1 MKSKKIISIVMAS
14 ALMTSMF
21 PIASYA
27 ETPTDVGTVV
37 EAPAQ
42 ETNVAQI
49 GDQTY
54 TDLAT
59 AIKALKSGDTLV
71 LLADVTGEF
80 KSAAITIQVPGI
92 TLDLNGHNVTN
103 TYEGA
108 KGIVLQTTYGNM
120 KEDTT
125 FKLVNSKEG
134 ATSTVTA
141 NGVPVYFKSGNSQ
154 YDLDAEIQG
163 SISLV
168 GNGGDLVS
176 LNSSARLVYNEK
188 SANFISNGGFKTTID
203 DKEYLYAN
211 FANAAK
217 VSTDGSV
224 EMTHNYSG
232 SNKIT
237 TTKQNSPVV
246 LDLQGFT
253 YNFIGADDAPALDV
267 TTPNVDLTVKNGKI
281 ISSGDIADVL
291 KNNINLTFDNVQM
304 ETEATSYGI
313 ASNGT
318 NTGNNL
324 TLKNDS
330 SLTAKNSLGI
340 YWPSGDGK
348 VTIDNSSVIAHTGVQ
363 ICAGSLELA
372 GDNSLI
378 TAVGDP
384 IPKAEGDGGIKDG
397 SAISIIERDGYKDL
411 GTVEIKA
418 GSFISNT
425 SSDPIKAYS
434 FNNTDKT
441 EGEWAEAGNVITVS
455 GGNFSEPI
463 KEDLLAD
470 ELTTMLTSRSNPEAP
485 ISYYASA
492 QEASKNAQP
501 GDKVESVDST
511 ATTYTATIKFGTG
524 AADLVYEL
532 TEGSSFNLPA
542 APTKNGY
549 TFLGWTDGTNNY
561 QAGAFI
567 KLTGNMTIEA
577 VWREIPEYNGKYS
590 YEVFT
595 EVGDNGSIKVDKYAT
610 EGDKITITVSP
621 DEAYMLDDMTITSNG
636 KEVEFEDNGDGTYTF
651 TMPSGDVK
659 IEVTFAEDPNWEPKP
674 EEPTMPFNDVNE
686 NDWFYGAV
694 EYVHD
699 NGLMNGVSEN
709 EFAPQMKLTRAM
721 MVSVLANL
729 EGAASSEN
737 NAFSDVPDNAWYADA
752 VNWAATVGVT
762 NGFEDGTFRPNDSL
776 TREQM
781 AAMLYNYA
789 AYKGYDLTAVG
800 DLSQFADADQISA
813 WAEDVV
819 SWAVGAD
826 ILHGM
831 GNDMLSPTGTATRA
845 EVAAVLANY
854 CENVAK

>member
-1 MKSKKIISIVMAS
+1 M
-14 ALMTSMF
+14 
-21 PIASYA
+21 
-27 ETPTDVGTVV
+27 
-37 EAPAQ
+37 
-42 ETNVAQI
+42 
-49 GDQTY
+49 
-54 TDLAT
+54 
-59 AIKALKSGDTLV
+59 
-71 LLADVTGEF
+71 
-80 KSAAITIQVPGI
+80 
-92 TLDLNGHNVTN
+92 
-103 TYEGA
+103 
-108 KGIVLQTTYGNM
+108 
-120 KEDTT
+120 
-125 FKLVNSKEG
+125 
-134 ATSTVTA
+134 
-141 NGVPVYFKSGNSQ
+141 
-154 YDLDAEIQG
+154 
-163 SISLV
+163 
-168 GNGGDLVS
+168 
-176 LNSSARLVYNEK
+176 
-188 SANFISNGGFKTTID
+188 
-203 DKEYLYAN
+203 
-211 FANAAK
+211 
-217 VSTDGSV
+217 
-224 EMTHNYSG
+224 
-232 SNKIT
+232 
-237 TTKQNSPVV
+237 
-246 LDLQGFT
+246 
-253 YNFIGADDAPALDV
+253 
-267 TTPNVDLTVKNGKI
+267 
-281 ISSGDIADVL
+281 
-291 KNNINLTFDNVQM
+291 
-304 ETEATSYGI
+304 
-313 ASNGT
+313 
-318 NTGNNL
+318 
-324 TLKNDS
+324 
-330 SLTAKNSLGI
+330 
-340 YWPSGDGK
+340 
-348 VTIDNSSVIAHTGVQ
+348 TIDNSSVIAHTGVQ

-384 IPKAEGDGGIKDG
+384 VPKVEGDGGIKDG

-470 ELTTMLTSRSNPEAP
+470 ELTTMLISRSNPEAP

-511 ATTYTATIKFGTG
+511 ATTYIATIKFGTG

-532 TEGSSFNLPA
+532 TEGSFFNLPA

-561 QAGAFI
+561 QAGASI

-659 IEVTFAEDPNWEPKP
+659 IEVTFAEDPNWEP
-674 EEPTMPFNDVNE
+674 EPTMPFVDVNE

-694 EYVHD
+694 EYVYD
-699 NGLMNGVSEN
+699 NGLMNGVSED

-729 EGAASSEN
+729 EGAAI
-737 NAFSDVPDNAWYADA
+737 
-752 VNWAATVGVT
+752 
-762 NGFEDGTFRPNDSL
+762 
-776 TREQM
+776 Q
-781 AAMLYNYA
+781 
-789 AYKGYDLTAVG
+789 
-800 DLSQFADADQISA
+800 
-813 WAEDVV
+813 
-819 SWAVGAD
+819 
-826 ILHGM
+826 
-831 GNDMLSPTGTATRA
+831 
-845 EVAAVLANY
+845 
-854 CENVAK
+854 